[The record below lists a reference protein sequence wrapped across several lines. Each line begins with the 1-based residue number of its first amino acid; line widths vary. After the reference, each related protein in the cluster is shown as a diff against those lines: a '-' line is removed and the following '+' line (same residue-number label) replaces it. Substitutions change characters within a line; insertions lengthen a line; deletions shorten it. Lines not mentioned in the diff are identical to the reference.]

1 VGCEM
6 TDLSATPIERLQASA
21 VEAVEELLRRG
32 VSVEEVCRRPDVS
45 SLDEL
50 RSVVGNDEAW
60 R

>member
-1 VGCEM
+1 M